1 MPHWSTAR
9 GCLPSLANSA
19 GRSSRHLTVRVRLE
33 PVSFG
38 EAVATCFRKY
48 ATFSGRARQSEFW
61 WWILFIVILGGGSAA
76 VAAATGAVDESGN
89 LDPNSGAAALIG
101 IAYLVLILPHLAV
114 SVRRLH
120 DTGRSGWFL
129 LLGFIPCIGAIVLLV
144 FYASTG
150 DPGLNKFGPPP
161 TMTDP
166 S

>member
-1 MPHWSTAR
+1 MHGSRCDATLVDSEGMSAVT
-9 GCLPSLANSA
+9 LANSA

-89 LDPNSGAAALIG
+89 LDPNSGAAAKSE
-101 IAYLVLILPHLAV
+101 LPTW
-114 SVRRLH
+114 S
-120 DTGRSGWFL
+120 
-129 LLGFIPCIGAIVLLV
+129 
-144 FYASTG
+144 
-150 DPGLNKFGPPP
+150 
-161 TMTDP
+161 
-166 S
+166 